1 MKTFVQNGVFIAQL
15 LGCSEKELRP
25 FGTNHTNSAHPEK
38 CLFMNRMREKISR
51 LPQKN
56 AEKRTRQEDHRSEDH
71 RSVERFLG
79 SSLRTLVFVGGDRF
93 SYDVV
98 VHRFGLL
105 RLGRFELG

>member
-1 MKTFVQNGVFIAQL
+1 VKTFAQNGAL
-15 LGCSEKELRP
+15 LRNFLAAARKELRP

-38 CLFMNRMREKISR
+38 CLFMNRIREKISP
-51 LPQKN
+51 LPHKN

-105 RLGRFELG
+105 RLG